1 MWERKKELQA
11 KKEEIEKKLLDP
23 QVQRDNL
30 ELQKYSILYHQVTT
44 LLEKISQLEAV
55 HQEMEEIRPMLNE
68 KDPEICQLA
77 EQELKELQKRQEV
90 LEKEIKMLLL
100 PKDPADE
107 KDVIMEIR
115 AAAGGE
121 EAALFAADLFRM
133 YANYAEKKNWKVEIL
148 SSNPTDLGG
157 FKEIIFEIKGK
168 GAYSRLKFEGV
179 LTECKGFPLPKL
191 LAGFILPL

>member
-1 MWERKKELQA
+1 MLERKKELQA
-11 KKEEIEKKLLDP
+11 KKEELEKKLLDP
-23 QVQRDNL
+23 QVQKDNL

-55 HQEMEEIRPMLNE
+55 KEEIEEIRPMLSE
-68 KDPEICQLA
+68 KDTEISQLA
-77 EQELKELQKRQEV
+77 EQELKELQKRQEI

-168 GAYSRLKFEGV
+168 GAYSRLKF
-179 LTECKGFPLPKL
+179 
-191 LAGFILPL
+191 